1 MYLHDRHARRRSSC
15 PAWTCAATCKVPT
28 KSPIQRAT
36 PPRKG
41 VDRLARL
48 RVHNNTR
55 HCQFFAGK
63 KIDLA
68 FFWALFSGFRG
79 TSLDHLDRR
88 RCIQTWH
95 YAWRIQE
102 IGSRGCGDQ
111 GWSKFS
117 YQRSPSGV
125 AGCADRD
132 AVLGIPQLPETPL
145 LLCAIRGSDC
155 GSQPK

>member
-1 MYLHDRHARRRSSC
+1 MPEWVFCNDEGNHLNEFLFRMRKLYPLIKAAKLRSF
-15 PAWTCAATCKVPT
+15 
-28 KSPIQRAT
+28 
-36 PPRKG
+36 
-41 VDRLARL
+41 
-48 RVHNNTR
+48 HNNTR

-68 FFWALFSGFRG
+68 FFLALFSGFRG

-117 YQRSPSGV
+117 YQKSPSGV

-132 AVLGIPQLPETPL
+132 AVLGIPQLPETPH